1 MFEVE
6 RETTAAWTFRGFLA
20 LLLLAYGV
28 LLLFHKSTSV
38 GGSDSS
44 GYLNAARAIA
54 SGRVLEPIDALARL
68 KQPIS
73 RQRLFIPLGYVP
85 GHRTG
90 TMVTMYPIGLPLH
103 AIALAAIFGWS
114 VGPFLIGPLSAVLS
128 VLLVYLCAR
137 ELDLTRF
144 AAAAAAAMFAS
155 VTVLTFFALQFMSDV
170 PGAMWALTAVWLAL
184 KSRRSALW
192 AAGAGMAFGIG
203 VLVRPSSAILLLPLA
218 FALAPSIRA
227 WAAFLAGGVPAACV
241 FLTFNREAYGGP
253 LRTGYSEIAAE
264 SAFSLANLPP
274 RLAHYSYWISA
285 MMSPLIL
292 PAWLAAAFDRLRPL
306 RRRLLLFAWFAV
318 FFLFYS
324 SYGPYEAWWYTRYLL
339 PGIPA
344 LAIAAALAGEDL
356 LAWFRSRAGS
366 GVRRYGKWV
375 VAASF
380 ILICGT
386 GIRLAHRFDVL
397 DIGRGESAYPE
408 TVRWAAARVPAR
420 SLVIAMQFS
429 GAMRAYGLGE
439 LVRWDWVNPADFPQ
453 FRREME
459 AAGHRFYA
467 LLLPFEVEQA
477 TPLLPKGWK
486 FLASNRD
493 ASLFE
498 LPPER

>member
-1 MFEVE
+1 ME
-6 RETTAAWTFRGFLA
+6 RETKAAWTFRGLVA
-20 LLLLAYGV
+20 VLLVGYGV
-28 LLLFHKSTSV
+28 LLFFHKSTSV

-68 KQPIS
+68 KQPVS
-73 RQRLFIPLGYVP
+73 RQRLFIPLGYIP

-90 TMVTMYPIGLPLH
+90 TMVTMYPIGLPLQ

-114 VGPFLIGPLSAVLS
+114 VGPFLIGPLSAVVS

-137 ELDLTRF
+137 ELDLPRL

-155 VTVLTFFALQFMSDV
+155 VPVLTFFALQLMSDV
-170 PGAMWALTAVWLAL
+170 PAALWALAAVWLAL
-184 KSRRSALW
+184 KSRGSALW

-227 WAAFLAGGVPAACV
+227 WAAFLAGGIPAACV
-241 FLTFNREAYGGP
+241 FLTFNRAAYGGP
-253 LRTGYSEIAAE
+253 LRTGYSEISAE
-264 SAFSLANLPP
+264 SSFSLANLPS
-274 RLAHYSYWISA
+274 RLAHYAYWISA

-292 PAWLAAAFDRLRPL
+292 PVWLAAAFDRLRPL
-306 RRRLLLFAWFAV
+306 RRRLLLFSWFAV
-318 FFLFYS
+318 FYLFYS
-324 SYGPYEAWWYTRYLL
+324 TYGPYETWWYTRYLL

-344 LAIAAALAGEDL
+344 LAIAAAVAGVDL
-356 LAWFRSRAGS
+356 LAWFRNRPGS
-366 GVRRYGKWV
+366 AARRVGKWV

-380 ILICGT
+380 VLVCGK
-386 GIRLAHRFDVL
+386 GIRVAHRFDLL
-397 DIGRGESAYPE
+397 DVGRGESAYPE

-420 SLVIAMQFS
+420 SLVLAMQFS
-429 GAMRAYGLGE
+429 GAMRCYGLRE
-439 LVRWDWVNPADFPQ
+439 LVRWDWIDPKDFPV
-453 FRREME
+453 FRRETE
-459 AAGHRFYA
+459 AAGYRFYA
-467 LLLPFEVEQA
+467 LMLPFEVEQA
-477 TPLLPKGWK
+477 TQLLPKGWK
-486 FLASNRD
+486 FVGSNRG